1 MRGANGPPSESTK
14 ICLTNARRTPKN
26 ITMRN
31 VISYREIK
39 DAVPLTTPATSAS
52 RPKNMVQAV
61 ERAAEIL
68 NVLGRSPQ
76 GLSIGEIAA
85 QSGLAKGT
93 AHRLLASLAH
103 FDFVRQ
109 DVGTRRYQ
117 LGFKLVELG
126 NRLLNQI
133 DLRDDARPFLLVL
146 AEAAQET
153 VHLVVRDRD
162 DALYIDKVAL
172 HPKRS
177 GLQMVSHIGS
187 RTALHSS
194 AVGKIL
200 LSALPGEDVAGIVAR
215 RGLPRRT
222 DKTITDATQLRRHLE
237 DVRRRGY
244 AVDDEE
250 NEKGIRCVGAPI
262 RDAEG
267 NVVAAVSVS
276 GPTARVTR
284 DRVSQSLQQRV
295 CEAALQ
301 ISQQLGYRGEA
312 L

>member
-1 MRGANGPPSESTK
+1 MPP
-14 ICLTNARRTPKN
+14 
-26 ITMRN
+26 
-31 VISYREIK
+31 
-39 DAVPLTTPATSAS
+39 TTAHTAP
-52 RPKNMVQAV
+52 RPKNMVQAI

-68 NVLGRSPQ
+68 EVLGRSPQ

-109 DVGTRRYQ
+109 DGGTRHYQ
-117 LGFKLVELG
+117 LGFKVVELG
-126 NRLLNQI
+126 NRLLNKI
-133 DLRDDARPFLLVL
+133 DLRDDARPFLMAL
-146 AEAAQET
+146 AEEVQET

-162 DALYIDKVAL
+162 EALYIDKVAL

-200 LSALPGEDVAGIVAR
+200 LAALPEEDLADIIAR
-215 RGLPRRT
+215 RGLSRHT
-222 DKTITDATQLRRHLE
+222 DKTITDRTKLKRHLD
-237 DVRRRGY
+237 DVRRKGF
-244 AVDDEE
+244 AIDDEE

-267 NVVAAVSVS
+267 KVVAAVSVS
-276 GPTARVTR
+276 GPTARVTKA
-284 DRVSQSLQQRV
+284 RVSKSLQRQV
-295 CEAALQ
+295 CAAASN
-301 ISQQLGYRGEA
+301 ISRQLGFRGETS
-312 L
+312 

>member
-1 MRGANGPPSESTK
+1 
-14 ICLTNARRTPKN
+14 
-26 ITMRN
+26 
-31 VISYREIK
+31 
-39 DAVPLTTPATSAS
+39 
-52 RPKNMVQAV
+52 MVQAI
-61 ERAAEIL
+61 ERAADIL

-76 GLSIGEIAA
+76 GLSVGEIAA

-93 AHRLLASLAH
+93 VHRLLASLVH

-109 DVGTRRYQ
+109 DGGTRRYQ

-133 DLRDDARPFLLVL
+133 DLRDDARPFLIAL
-146 AEAAQET
+146 AEEVQET

-162 DALYIDKVAL
+162 DALYVDKVAL

-194 AVGKIL
+194 AVGKVL
-200 LSALPGEDVAGIVAR
+200 LSALTEDDVADIVMR
-215 RGLPRRT
+215 RGLTRQT
-222 DKTITDATQLRRHLE
+222 DKTITDRVRLNRHLS
-237 DVRRRGY
+237 DVRRQGF
-244 AVDDEE
+244 AIDDEE

-267 NVVAAVSVS
+267 KVVAAISVS
-276 GPTARVTR
+276 GPTARITKA
-284 DRVSQSLQQRV
+284 RVAQSLQRQV
-295 CEAALQ
+295 CDAALT
-301 ISQQLGYRGEA
+301 ISRQLGFRREVS
-312 L
+312 